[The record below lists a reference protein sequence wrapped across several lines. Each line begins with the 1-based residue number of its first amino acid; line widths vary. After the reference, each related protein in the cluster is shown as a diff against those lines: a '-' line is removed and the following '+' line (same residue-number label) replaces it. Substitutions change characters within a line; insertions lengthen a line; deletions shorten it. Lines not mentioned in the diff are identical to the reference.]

1 MGKASRKAKHKSKKT
16 YEYKGF
22 TQTTKEWPILEKM
35 FESGE
40 LSPAAMPSFIK
51 ERYPQFRG
59 FKAGSFRDG
68 VRRMKNKLALN
79 TRSK

>member
-1 MGKASRKAKHKSKKT
+1 
-16 YEYKGF
+16 
-22 TQTTKEWPILEKM
+22 LEKK